1 MFGSDMLDVAIGIAF
16 VYLLVSLL
24 CSAIVEAAEAILKR
38 RSRDL
43 ERGIYEL
50 VRDPQLVA
58 KLYDHPLINGLFKGD
73 YAPGMRN
80 LPSYI
85 PSRSFALAIMDLLIS
100 PDAAQ
105 HAGVAGAAPGAAKQ
119 SVGINTAAL
128 IEKIKDDPA
137 ADQARHAVLTLVNA
151 AAGDAQK
158 ARENIEFWFDM
169 AMDRV
174 SGWYKRRSQRALFV
188 IGLLVAIGLNID
200 TVRILRDLMTN
211 KSKREAVVAIA
222 TNYAKQPPPSGDV
235 RSEFAPA
242 TKELGS
248 LGLPLGWPPCAKCDQ
263 AKWKVADRCWLDC
276 WKRNLA
282 AAGGLTIFGWLLTAF
297 AVCLGA
303 PFWFDVLN
311 KFIVVRSTVKPKE
324 KSGTEA
330 PKEPQAPGS

>member
-1 MFGSDMLDVAIGIAF
+1 MLDVAIGVAF

-38 RSRDL
+38 RARDL
-43 ERGIYEL
+43 ERGIGEL
-50 VRDPQLVA
+50 LRDPKLVESV
-58 KLYDHPLINGLFKGD
+58 YSHPLIDGLFKGQ
-73 YAPGMRN
+73 YTPGMRN

-100 PDAAQ
+100 PDATN
-105 HAGVAGAAPGAAKQ
+105 HAGVSGATAGGAKT
-119 SVGINTAAL
+119 SVSTAAL
-128 IEKIKDDPA
+128 VEKMSGDA
-137 ADQARHAVLTLVNA
+137 ALDQARHAVLTLVNA

-174 SGWYKRRSQRALFV
+174 SGGYKRRAQRALFV
-188 IGLLVAIGLNID
+188 IGLIVAIGLNID

-211 KSKREAVVAIA
+211 KAKREAVVAIA
-222 TNYAKQPPPSGDV
+222 TNYAKQTPPASDV
-235 RSEFAPA
+235 TEQFTTAS
-242 TKELGS
+242 KELGM
-248 LGLPLGWPPCAKCDQ
+248 LGLPLGWPSCRKCDQ
-263 AKWKVADRCWLDC
+263 RQLKIVDPCWQQC
-276 WKRNLA
+276 WVRNISS
-282 AAGGLTIFGWLLTAF
+282 AGGLTIFGWLLTAF

-330 PKEPQAPGS
+330 PKEPQA